1 MNWIADR
8 LRKQTDSKESGP
20 QSVQRGYDS
29 EARRLWSRFVQGF
42 ERDLDAY
49 RQQKGNA
56 DLQRVSEFGCRVSN
70 PAANTAVTVA
80 ADMSDQTIRYAYE
93 PLAKA
98 TAVPED
104 GILTIRKAGRSLE
117 LYSAD
122 QKLTLEE
129 ARRLILEPLLFPTL
143 PDDLEATVT

>member
-104 GILTIRKAGRSLE
+104 DS
-117 LYSAD
+117 
-122 QKLTLEE
+122 
-129 ARRLILEPLLFPTL
+129 
-143 PDDLEATVT
+143 

>member
-70 PAANTAVTVA
+70 PAANTAVTPGTFAIASAFFSPSSVSIISTRT
-80 ADMSDQTIRYAYE
+80 M
-93 PLAKA
+93 L
-98 TAVPED
+98 
-104 GILTIRKAGRSLE
+104 SLIVF
-117 LYSAD
+117 
-122 QKLTLEE
+122 
-129 ARRLILEPLLFPTL
+129 R
-143 PDDLEATVT
+143 